1 MKICNIPYW
10 SLERW
15 RPPLISFTDSTIFV
29 CYDLYNSLYW
39 SLNMALERKEEV
51 FCLFLC
57 MHNENAMIQ
66 LFPTLFGHMTLNT
79 ATVIPSSLSGII
91 LKSWVFLPLQN
102 LYGHGMMRR
111 IVGVYDEGSKS
122 ELPTYVSVCK
132 ALIGLVMNLTNF
144 VLFIYVNP
152 HDNSFQCNDWVDN
165 TVQNCILLLLLA
177 WLNLQSQCPLR
188 KDLSAR
194 LDIMKSSFDAKI

>member
-10 SLERW
+10 SFERW
-15 RPPLISFTDSTIFV
+15 RPPLISFTNSTIFV
-29 CYDLYNSLYW
+29 CCDLYNSLYW

-111 IVGVYDEGSKS
+111 MVGVYDEGSKC
-122 ELPTYVSVCK
+122 SV
-132 ALIGLVMNLTNF
+132 TNF
-144 VLFIYVNP
+144 CYESNQLYIFVNHVFNIPFCNIIIELTTLPKSAYYYYSLPDSICNLNVLYEKIYPQLLRLWRGPLQQRFSYPN
-152 HDNSFQCNDWVDN
+152 N
-165 TVQNCILLLLLA
+165 IL
-177 WLNLQSQCPLR
+177 
-188 KDLSAR
+188 DE
-194 LDIMKSSFDAKI
+194 F